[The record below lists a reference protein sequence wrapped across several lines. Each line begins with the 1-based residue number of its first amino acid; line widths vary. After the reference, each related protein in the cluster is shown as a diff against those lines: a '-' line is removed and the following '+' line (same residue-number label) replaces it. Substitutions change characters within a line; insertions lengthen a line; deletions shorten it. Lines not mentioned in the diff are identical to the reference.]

1 MIKDNEYSTSNVN
14 EVKELRRCGIRYSFV
29 KVVEGV
35 TIWKYEKTP
44 RLFEILKNYYINN
57 VYV

>member
-44 RLFEILKNYYINN
+44 RLFEI
-57 VYV
+57 